1 MYVKMF
7 FEMQLAILF
16 LIFSCL
22 PLAAQLKGA
31 AARAATSVWEPA
43 VMQAA
48 KSLTDSTAA
57 APKDLLTTAE
67 SSSYRKTGTYAEC
80 VAFYRRLEKA
90 SPFARL
96 TSIGKTAE
104 GRDLYVFIV
113 SKDRAFTPQSAQR
126 TGKPVVLLQNG
137 IHPGE
142 NGGKDASMMLLRD
155 VLVTKR
161 HAAWLDHVIILSI
174 PVFNAD
180 GHEHVSPYN
189 RINEQGPDEMGFR
202 TAATRLNLNRDYIKA
217 DTPEMKAWLRM
228 YNAWLPDLLIDNHVT
243 DGADMQYDLLLS
255 AQTSPEVPVPLG
267 GWVSQQYVPELFQR
281 MERDGHITGWYGIPT
296 TAQPG
301 AKVSGSLF
309 SPRYST
315 SYAGIQNRAGLLVET
330 HSLKSF
336 KTRTWSHYDVMKNS
350 LDVVSATAAALRQ
363 AVKDSDGA
371 VASTKPG
378 DLVSLEAKV
387 DTSKTEPYTVR
398 ALQTE
403 MYDGTAAGGK
413 VRRYLAQPVNTP
425 VLLSRELGSN
435 LDVPAPKGYIVPVSQ
450 AGLIELLRLHG
461 IRMEV
466 VTKERKEEFATYRLS
481 QPRFAAQPFE
491 GRFLVSGFQQKKA
504 RETHEIPAGSVYVPM
519 EQRAARVAMHL
530 LEPNAPDSLVRW
542 GFFHGVFEQKEYF
555 SDYIFEPIAE
565 EMLANNPKLKQEFEA
580 KLKEDSFAK
589 NPRARLM
596 WLFERSPFYESDK
609 GRYPVVRVE

>member
-1 MYVKMF
+1 
-7 FEMQLAILF
+7 MQFAILF
-16 LIFSCL
+16 LILSCL
-22 PLAAQLKGA
+22 PLVAQLSA
-31 AARAATSVWEPA
+31 AAAKASTSVWEPA

-48 KSLTDSTAA
+48 KSLADSTAA

-80 VAFYRRLEKA
+80 VTFYRRLEKA
-90 SPFARL
+90 SPLARL
-96 TSIGKTAE
+96 ASIGKTAE

-113 SKDRAFTPQSAQR
+113 SKDKAFTPQTAAR
-126 TGKPVVLLQNG
+126 TGKPIVLLQNG

-155 VLVTKR
+155 VLITKR

-189 RINEQGPDEMGFR
+189 RINEQGPEEMGFR

-228 YNAWLPDLLIDNHVT
+228 YNSWLPDLLIDNHVT

-255 AQTSPEVPVPLG
+255 AQTFPEVPAALG
-267 GWVSQQYVPELFQR
+267 GWVSKQCIPDLFRR
-281 MERDGHITGWYGIPT
+281 MEKDGHITGWYGIPT
-296 TAQPG
+296 TAQSG

-315 SYAGIQNRAGLLVET
+315 SYAGIQNRAGLLIET

-350 LDVVSATAAALRQ
+350 LDVVASTAAALHQ

-378 DLVSLEAKV
+378 EPVSLEAKV

-398 ALQTE
+398 ALKTE

-413 VRRYLAQPVNTP
+413 VRRHLPEPVNTQ
-425 VLLSRELGSN
+425 VQLSRELTSN
-435 LDVPAPKGYIVPVSQ
+435 LDVTAPKGYLVPASQ
-450 AGLIELLRLHG
+450 TGLIELLKLHG
-461 IRMEV
+461 VRTELL
-466 VTKERKEEFATYRLS
+466 TKERKEQFATYRLS
-481 QPRFAAQPFE
+481 QARFASQPFE
-491 GRFLVSGFQQKKA
+491 GRFLVSGFEVKKT
-504 RETHEIPAGSVYVPM
+504 REAYEMPAGSVYVPM

-530 LEPNAPDSLVRW
+530 LEPSAPDSLVRW

-565 EMLANNPKLKQEFEA
+565 EMLAKDPQLKQEFDA

-589 NPRARLM
+589 NPRTRLM
-596 WLFERSPFYESDK
+596 WLFERSPFHESDK